1 MSEASRVVRYTDMS
15 SKRRVFIAFL
25 IYKLI
30 TLAILT
36 SAYFCFLTKK
46 IYKGVSPPL

>member
-25 IYKLI
+25 IE
-30 TLAILT
+30 LAILT
-36 SAYFCFLTKK
+36 SAYFRF
-46 IYKGVSPPL
+46 